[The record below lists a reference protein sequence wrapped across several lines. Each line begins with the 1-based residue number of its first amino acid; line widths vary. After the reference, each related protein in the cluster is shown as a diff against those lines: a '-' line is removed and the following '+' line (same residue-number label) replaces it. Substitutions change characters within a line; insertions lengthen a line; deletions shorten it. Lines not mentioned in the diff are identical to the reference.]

1 MTRMLRQIGLIALI
15 LFASMGSLFAQD
27 AEPARKSPLGVRQ
40 DNVTRMIEEM
50 EEKFVRL
57 AKALEDSEPDQA
69 ARLLD
74 ALRESK
80 EALIRQKAAENQRP
94 TGCRRSRSRPG
105 RPGEGD

>member
-57 AKALEDSEPDQA
+57 AKALGG
-69 ARLLD
+69 
-74 ALRESK
+74 
-80 EALIRQKAAENQRP
+80 QRAGSGGP
-94 TGCRRSRSRPG
+94 PAG
-105 RPGEGD
+105 RPAGKQRGVDSPESGGKSAANWMPAISKPPGTARRR